1 MINFHISMM
10 MALLLYTATAQ
21 ADWTTLRG
29 NPQRTGY
36 IDTEIKAPFHTEWV
50 CHFAGERFGTAMEP
64 IVADGKVFVATHNG
78 RLYALDALTGQLIWS
93 FQAHGAFLHSP
104 AYADNIVIVA
114 NTDGYIYALNGS
126 TGEIK
131 WSHFTWYGGISSSPL
146 IADGAVYV
154 GCRDGVFIGLDLLT
168 GSQKSMWGAR
178 FEEPYVPI
186 RQTSSYYKNKIYITT
201 EGLHVQC
208 IDTKGKHLWTSDAL
222 VGQTA
227 RDYYPVITEVDGRAY
242 VIIRT
247 NPAINM
253 AKLIGQDRRFIC
265 ESAGVDDSDWKKLEE
280 WTKSEDSI
288 GTPGLWADEQDTII
302 QYLED
307 HPEAQTFFVLDAETG
322 KKMDLSP
329 VLWCAGCQG
338 VGTPPVVM
346 PDGKLLVF
354 YRSVYGNWN
363 MGVAPLVALGLL
375 DLETMYIEPLKHKH
389 GMQPLWN
396 TFWGTADES
405 QNFVVAGNTL
415 LIVHQDT
422 LSGFDM
428 KTKELFLI
436 AGNRD
441 SWGGFKNLPYAR
453 NEWHGPARGGV
464 AVVGNRIYWMTG
476 SRIICIVSGEQGQ
489 NAEDVEINATD
500 VKITDVPAKTP
511 DQRVI
516 DEVINF
522 EIGKATLNRWAPFVM
537 EPGLAG
543 TDFAFDNSG
552 DTFEALSWAYPYL
565 TEDPQDMVKDLLE
578 IEWTSHPPF
587 SQPLYDLNE
596 GERREYHNVLSKP
609 LTGTNTEKPP
619 RPFGNIYAVKL
630 YADRCNEWSRVLS
643 SWKDIKASFDDFVK
657 SGWKLIPEN
666 GDLYANRYL
675 SSLMAYAD
683 IADKAGDKEAVN
695 QVKPMIDQTTDAL
708 IQWWKLCSQKT
719 TMPIFKDVSE
729 LDSFI
734 GKGDALFFQITPH
747 RSKIALFHNMTP
759 EIAKL
764 LRSRVPDE
772 INNMWKAFVAL
783 CPTWYI
789 VGEERQVHYGEN
801 YIDLPDFNIDAF
813 KAFAWLQDSVST
825 DQLAERLD
833 IPLCRADLNY
843 IMKLSIIISQQRL
856 NTETLRHGENI
867 ESMKDE

>member
-1 MINFHISMM
+1 
-10 MALLLYTATAQ
+10 MALLICTATAQ

-29 NPQRTGY
+29 NAQRTGY
-36 IDTEIKAPFHTEWV
+36 IETEIKSPFHVEWV
-50 CHFAGERFGTAMEP
+50 RHFAGERLGTAMEP
-64 IVADGKVFVATHNG
+64 IVADGKVFIATHNG

-93 FQAHGAFLHSP
+93 FQARGAFLHSP
-104 AYADNIVIVA
+104 AYSDNIVVAA
-114 NTDGYIYALNGS
+114 NTDGYVYALNSS

-131 WSHFTWYGGISSSPL
+131 WSYFTWYGGISSSPL
-146 IADGAVYV
+146 IADGSVFV
-154 GCRDGVFIGLDLLT
+154 GARDGNLTGLDLLT
-168 GSQKSMWGAR
+168 GNQNSMWGIG

-186 RQTSSYYKNKIYITT
+186 RQTVSYYKNKIYVTT
-201 EGLHVQC
+201 EDLHVQC
-208 IDTKGKHLWTSDAL
+208 VDTKGKLLWTSDAL

-227 RDYYPVITEVDGRAY
+227 RDYYPVITEIDGRAY

-247 NPAINM
+247 NPVINM
-253 AKLIGQDRRFIC
+253 AKLISQDRRFIC
-265 ESAGVDDSDWKKLEE
+265 ESAGVDDNDWKKIEE
-280 WTKSEDSI
+280 WTKSEDAMGS
-288 GTPGLWADEQDTII
+288 PSLLADEQDNIVNYHLSEHT
-302 QYLED
+302 D
-307 HPEAQTFFVLDAETG
+307 SRTFFVLDAETG
-322 KKMDLSP
+322 KQADLSP

-375 DLETMYIEPLKHKH
+375 DLKTMYIEPLKHKH
-389 GMQPLWN
+389 GMQPPWN

-441 SWGGFKNLPYAR
+441 SWGGFKNLPWAR

-476 SRIICIVSGEQGQ
+476 SRIICIATGEQGQ
-489 NAEDVEINATD
+489 NTRDVEINAID
-500 VKITDVPAKTP
+500 VKMTNVPAKIP
-511 DQRVI
+511 DQKLLKEFI
-516 DEVINF
+516 DWESR
-522 EIGKATLNRWAPFVM
+522 KASLIKWAPFVM

-543 TDFAFDNSG
+543 TELAFDNSG

-565 TEDPQDMVKDLLE
+565 TEDPQDMVKDLLD

-596 GERREYHNVLSKP
+596 GERREYYKVLSKP
-609 LTGTNTEKPP
+609 LTRTDAEKPP
-619 RPFGNIYAVKL
+619 HPFGNIYAVKL
-630 YADRCNEWSRVLS
+630 YADRCNEWQRVLS
-643 SWKDIKASFDDFVK
+643 SWKDIKASFDDFVM
-657 SGWKLIPEN
+657 SGWKLNPEN

-675 SSLMAYAD
+675 ASLMAFAD
-683 IADKAGDKEAVN
+683 IADKAGDKETVN
-695 QVKPMIDQTTDAL
+695 QAKTMIDQTSDAL
-708 IQWWKLCSQKT
+708 IQWWKLCSQKI
-719 TMPIFKDVSE
+719 TMPVFKDVSE

-747 RSKIALFHNMTP
+747 RSKIALFHDMTP
-759 EIAKL
+759 EVAKI
-764 LRSRVPDE
+764 LRSKVPDE
-772 INNMWKAFVAL
+772 IDNIWKVFVTL

-801 YIDLPDFNIDAF
+801 YIDLPDFSIDAF
-813 KAFAWLQDSVST
+813 KAMAWLKNVKSSDE
-825 DQLAERLD
+825 LASYLD

-843 IMKLSIIISQQRL
+843 IMKLSIIINQTSSQ
-856 NTETLRHGENI
+856 
-867 ESMKDE
+867 